1 VTALGSL
8 LESDCIPEVSLAR
21 EKQISCHHR
30 RHAEPS
36 AERAFTVRLI
46 DLLHGVFIHFV
57 VYYLSASSFLRILNW
72 SLLFFHRDQNKY
84 KEAAN
89 LLNDALAIRE
99 KTLGE
104 NHPAVS

>member
-1 VTALGSL
+1 MWDLYTLFF
-8 LESDCIPEVSLAR
+8 CIT
-21 EKQISCHHR
+21 
-30 RHAEPS
+30 
-36 AERAFTVRLI
+36 F
-46 DLLHGVFIHFV
+46 LHSTFLRTLNWILVFI
-57 VYYLSASSFLRILNW
+57 Y
-72 SLLFFHRDQNKY
+72 RDQNKY

>member
-1 VTALGSL
+1 MGSL
-8 LESDCIPEVSLAR
+8 LILFY
-21 EKQISCHHR
+21 I
-30 RHAEPS
+30 
-36 AERAFTVRLI
+36 TY
-46 DLLHGVFIHFV
+46 LHPV
-57 VYYLSASSFLRILNW
+57 FLRTLNW
-72 SLLFFHRDQNKY
+72 SLLFFCRDQNKY